1 MYGVTPLG
9 TMDHLS
15 GLVIR
20 ELPLQG
26 ATKDAEKTAVY
37 FGGSGAVFGS
47 REPFS
52 RAGAVFGSSRSG
64 SRFREPPLRGPFSG
78 AAPESLEP
86 LFEAVSHDFIKRT

>member
-1 MYGVTPLG
+1 MYGVPPLG
-9 TMDHLS
+9 TMDHLP

-26 ATKDAEKTAVY
+26 ATKDAEKTALY

-47 REPFS
+47 RELFS
-52 RAGAVFGSSRSG
+52 GAAA
-64 SRFREPPLRGPFSG
+64 PG

-86 LFEAVSHDFIKRT
+86 LFEAVSHDYIKRT